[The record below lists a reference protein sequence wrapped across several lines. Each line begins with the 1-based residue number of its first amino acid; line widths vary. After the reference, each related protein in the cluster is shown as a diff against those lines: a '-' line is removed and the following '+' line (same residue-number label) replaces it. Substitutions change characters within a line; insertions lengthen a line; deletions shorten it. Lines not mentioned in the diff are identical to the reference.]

1 MMKRTLAVV
10 AIGFMCSVAV
20 GQAHVTRIEVLKV
33 EQVPAAQA
41 NGEAVPAY
49 QRISGRFYGELDPRD
64 SKNALITDIQ
74 LAPKNA
80 RGLVEYV
87 GTFSLMKPADMSKAS
102 GVLMYSVV
110 NRGNG
115 RASASAEG
123 HVSLVSG
130 WQGDVIPS
138 DTNQTIQV
146 PRARNADGSSITG
159 PFVIRLTGQTGNAA
173 TLTMARATTPT
184 LYPPATL
191 DTAAATLVS
200 AVSETPMG
208 VKSGVV
214 KIASTDWAFATCEK
228 TPFPGVPD
236 STHICLKNGFDPSL
250 LYELRYTAKDPLVLG
265 IGFAATR
272 DLNSFFR
279 YDKNDTAGTANPVT
293 GAIRW
298 AISEGSSQSGTFL
311 RAYIHLGFNQDEQG
325 RIVWDGSNPHIAS
338 RVIDMNRRFA
348 LPGGTVALYELG
360 TDAPLWWE
368 SWNDTPRG
376 RGKTSILDRCRIT
389 QTCPK
394 IMETFGAAEIWGL
407 RASAMMVGTDAKA
420 DIPLPD
426 TVRRYYFAGAQH
438 GGGRGGFSLSGESV
452 PACELPSNPIPEAQ
466 MRAALLKSFV
476 AWVTS
481 GGPMPASRY
490 PKISDGTL
498 VPNTNAAMG
507 FPRIPGKPMPER
519 LQRPLIGYALGSHF
533 TYKDGSGYLTAVP
546 AVEREFPQLVVKV
559 DADGNEI
566 AGLKSPLAMAPLG
579 TYTGWNVT
587 KAGPFKGRLC
597 GDVPTGGFIPFAKT
611 KAERTASGDPR
622 LSLEERYGTH
632 DGYVKAV
639 TAAANSL
646 VQDGL
651 LLRHDAD
658 TMIAQA
664 QKSDILN

>member
-1 MMKRTLAVV
+1 MMKHTLAFV
-10 AIGFMCSVAV
+10 AVGFMCSVAV
-20 GQAHVTRIEVLKV
+20 SEARVTRIEVLKV

-41 NGEAVPAY
+41 NGEAVPPY
-49 QRISGRFYGELDPRD
+49 ERISGRFYGELDPKD
-64 SKNALITDIQ
+64 PKNALITDIQ

-80 RGLVEYV
+80 RGMVEYV
-87 GTFSLMKPADMSKAS
+87 GTFSLMKPADMARAS
-102 GVLMYSVV
+102 GVLIYSVV

-115 RASASAEG
+115 SASASADG

-138 DTNQTIQV
+138 ATNQTIQV
-146 PRARNADGSSITG
+146 PRATKPDGGSITG
-159 PFVIRLTGQTGNAA
+159 PFVIRLTGQAGHTA
-173 TLTMARATTPT
+173 TLTIPRATPTP
-184 LYPPATL
+184 YPPATL
-191 DTAAATLVS
+191 DTAAATLLS

-214 KIASTDWAFATCEK
+214 KIASTDWAFATCEAS
-228 TPFPGVPD
+228 PFPGVAD
-236 STHICLKNGFDPSL
+236 ATHICLKNGFDPSL
-250 LYELRYTAKDPLVLG
+250 LYELQYTAKDPLVLG

-272 DLNSFFR
+272 DLNAFFR
-279 YDKNDTAGTANPVT
+279 YEKKDEAGTANPVA

-298 AISEGSSQSGTFL
+298 AVSEGSSQSGTFL

-325 RIVWDGSNPHIAS
+325 RIVWEGSNPHIAS
-338 RVIDMNRRFA
+338 RVLDMNRRFA
-348 LPGGTVALYELG
+348 LPGGTVSMYELG

-368 SWNDTPRG
+368 DWNDTPRG
-376 RGKTSILDRCRIT
+376 RGKTGILDRCRT
-389 QTCPK
+389 TKTCPR

-407 RASAMMVGTDAKA
+407 RASAMMVGTDAKR

-438 GGGRGGFSLSGESV
+438 GGGRGGFSLTGEAA

-466 MRAALLKSFV
+466 IRAALLKSFV
-476 AWVTS
+476 AWVTT
-481 GGPMPASRY
+481 GAAMPASRY

-498 VPNTNAAMG
+498 VANTNAAMG
-507 FPRIPGKPMPER
+507 FPRIPGKPMPEH
-519 LQRPLIGYALGSHF
+519 LQRPLIGYALGPHF
-533 TYKDGSGYLTAVP
+533 NQQDGSGYLTALP

-559 DADGNEI
+559 DADGNEV

-587 KAGPFKGRLC
+587 KAGPFKGQLC
-597 GDVPTGGFIPFAKT
+597 GDVPTGGFIPFATT
-611 KAERTASGDPR
+611 KVERTASGDPR
-622 LSLEERYGTH
+622 LSLEERYGSH
-632 DGYVKAV
+632 EGYVKAV
-639 TAAANSL
+639 TTAADSL
-646 VQDGL
+646 VKDGL

-664 QKSDILN
+664 KNSDILK

>member
-1 MMKRTLAVV
+1 MRHTLAVV
-10 AIGFMCSVAV
+10 AVGFMCSVAV
-20 GQAHVTRIEVLKV
+20 GEARVTRVEVLKV
-33 EQVPAAQA
+33 EPVPAAQA
-41 NGEAVPAY
+41 NGQAVPPY
-49 QRISGRFYGELDPRD
+49 ERISGRFHGELDPGD
-64 SKNALITDIQ
+64 PKNAQITDIQ
-74 LAPKNA
+74 LAPKNG
-80 RGLVEYV
+80 RGMVEYV
-87 GTFSLMKPADMSKAS
+87 GTFSLMKPADMSRAS
-102 GVLMYSVV
+102 GVLIYSVV

-115 RASASAEG
+115 SASASAEG

-130 WQGDVIPS
+130 WQGDVVPS
-138 DTNQTIQV
+138 ATNQTIQV
-146 PRARNADGSSITG
+146 PRAKNTDGSSVTG
-159 PFVIRLTGQTGNAA
+159 PLVIRLTGQTGNTA
-173 TLTMARATTPT
+173 TLTIPRATPTP
-184 LYPPATL
+184 YPPSIL

-214 KIASTDWAFATCEK
+214 KIASTDWAFATCE
-228 TPFPGVPD
+228 TAPFPGVPD
-236 STHICLKNGFDPSL
+236 TTHICLKNGFDPSL
-250 LYELRYTAKDPLVLG
+250 LYELQYTAKDPLVLG

-279 YDKNDTAGTANPVT
+279 YEKKDDAGTANPVA

-325 RIVWDGSNPHIAS
+325 RIVWEGSNPHIAS

-348 LPGGTVALYELG
+348 LPGGTVAMYELG

-368 SWNDTPRG
+368 DWDDKPRG
-376 RGKTSILDRCRIT
+376 RGKTGILDRCRT
-389 QTCPK
+389 TRTCPK

-438 GGGRGGFSLSGESV
+438 GGGRGGFSLTAETA
-452 PACELPSNPIPEAQ
+452 PACELPSNPIPAAQ
-466 MRAALLKSFV
+466 IRTALLKSLV
-476 AWVTS
+476 AWVTT
-481 GGPMPASRY
+481 GAAMPASRY

-533 TYKDGSGYLTAVP
+533 NYKDGSGYLTTVP

-559 DADGNEI
+559 DADGNEV
-566 AGLKSPLAMAPLG
+566 AGVKSPLAMAPLG

-587 KAGPFKGRLC
+587 KEGPFKGLLC

-611 KAERTASGDPR
+611 KAERTATGDPR
-622 LSLEERYGTH
+622 LSLEERYGSH
-632 DGYVKAV
+632 AGYVQAV
-639 TAAANSL
+639 AAAADTL
-646 VQDGL
+646 VKNRL

-658 TMIAQA
+658 AMIAQA
-664 QKSDILN
+664 RNSDILK